1 MDFSFTWTSHE
12 FKNSILKKTKG
23 NFCPSWVSVAVFLQY
38 LTWTAQRKQLESS
51 FILYS
56 GYLLVTCYTSK
67 LRKCDFKSKQYTILI
82 ADKRDFPPLLSFY
95 FWIYQFVLLI
105 RCMVLNKK
113 EFFPPISKIFSHPR
127 QSTMSSVKGKQL
139 TCTIHHH
146 ISQLNFL
153 PNGIFG
159 N

>member
-1 MDFSFTWTSHE
+1 M
-12 FKNSILKKTKG
+12 NSTKKTTGK
-23 NFCPSWVSVAVFLQY
+23 F
-38 LTWTAQRKQLESS
+38 
-51 FILYS
+51 FIYPVLRI
-56 GYLLVTCYTSK
+56 YLLVTCYNTSK

-113 EFFPPISKIFSHPR
+113 EEFFPPISKIFSHPR
-127 QSTMSSVKGKQL
+127 RSIMSSVKGKQL

-153 PNGIFG
+153 PTRISK
-159 N
+159 